1 MERIRPTRPWP
12 LFDTAASRAIERAAA
27 ATLPPQTLMQRA
39 GCAVA
44 RLALALAPH
53 ARTIWIACGPGNN
66 GGDGFEAA
74 LQLRSWGKNPVVTW
88 AGEEAKA
95 PPDALAALQRARAG
109 DVRFSERVPAE
120 WDLAIDAMLGLGS
133 GRPLGG
139 TMAEWAR
146 SLDAGGRPVLAI
158 DLPSGLA
165 TDTGTG
171 HPVHATHTLCLLTLK
186 PGLFTGVGRDA
197 AGEIWF
203 DDLGIAAPQASPT
216 AWLAGP
222 PIAAVRLHAS
232 HKGSY
237 GDVAVIGGAPGMA
250 GAVLLAASAAL
261 HAGAGR
267 VFAALLDPQAPAFDA
282 AQPALMLRPW
292 DTLDLSHMAVACG
305 CGGGDAVRAVLP
317 KVLSTARQLVL
328 DADALNAIAGD
339 AQLQT
344 LLAARARRNAATV
357 LTPHPL
363 EAARLLGCGSQQVQ
377 ADRLAAAAK
386 LVERFG
392 CVVVLKG
399 SGTVIAGPNR
409 APAINPTGNAR
420 LATAGTGDV
429 LAGLIAARLATQ
441 PDAFDAAVAAVHV
454 HGHIAQLWP
463 RGRGFT
469 ASELAQ
475 AVTFAPAASPL

>member
-1 MERIRPTRPWP
+1 MERIRPIRAWP
-12 LFDTAASRAIERAAA
+12 LFDAAASRATERAAA
-27 ATLPPQTLMQRA
+27 ATLPAHTLMQRA
-39 GCAVA
+39 GLGVA
-44 RLALALAPH
+44 RLALAIAPH
-53 ARTIWIACGPGNN
+53 AKTIWIACGPGNN

-74 LQLRSWGKNPVVTW
+74 LHLRSWGKNPVVTW

-95 PPDALAALQRARAG
+95 PADALASWQRARAG
-109 DVRFSERVPAE
+109 DVRFSDHVPAD
-120 WDLAIDAMLGLGS
+120 WDLAVDAMLGLGA
-133 GRPLGG
+133 GRPLEG

-146 SLDAGGRPVLAI
+146 AMNTGGRPVLAV

-171 HPVHATHTLCLLTLK
+171 DPVRATHTLCLLTLK

-197 AGEIWF
+197 AGEVWF
-203 DDLGIAAPQASPT
+203 HDLGIAATNVLPT

-222 PIAAVRLHAS
+222 PIASPRPHAS

-237 GDVAVIGGAPGMA
+237 GDVAVIGGAAGMG

-267 VFAALLDPQAPAFDA
+267 VFAALLDAGAPAFDA
-282 AQPALMLRPW
+282 AQPALMLRAW
-292 DTLDLSHMAVACG
+292 DTLDLSRMAVACG

-328 DADALNAIAGD
+328 DADALNAIAAD

-344 LLAARARRNAATV
+344 LLQHRGRRDGATV

-363 EAARLLGCGSQQVQ
+363 EAARLLGCGAPEVQ
-377 ADRLAAAAK
+377 ADRVAAAAK

-399 SGTVIAGPNR
+399 SGTVIAGPDR

-441 PDAFDAAVAAVHV
+441 ANAFDATAAAVYV
-454 HGHIAQLWP
+454 HGRAAELWP
-463 RGRGFT
+463 ADRGLT
-469 ASELAQ
+469 AGELAQ
-475 AVTFAPAASPL
+475 AVSFASTAPAP